1 MKQTG
6 KIFFVFMFFCLMFF
20 SNILAQE
27 FSADFSSTSM
37 GQQVSGKIY
46 NAPGKAR
53 MEANGITTIARI
65 DKNTAWI
72 LMPDQKTYMEIPL
85 TANNVIA
92 GSDKMPG
99 EIERRLIGK
108 ETLDSKAVDKYYI
121 VYNAAGKTQA
131 VNSWILPDSGIPV
144 KTVAEDGSFQIEY
157 RNINMAAQPD
167 SLFEVPSGYNKLSL
181 PSVKDMIE
189 NTIKGAL
196 EK

>member
-189 NTIKGAL
+189 NTIKGTL